1 MDKGR
6 PRAGKPNLQ
15 KPQPYKTWFIRI
27 IRSALNQER
36 QSTMGTDSLTK
47 DQRYRQ
53 PVTLA

>member
-15 KPQPYKTWFIRI
+15 IPQPYKTWFIRV
-27 IRSALNQER
+27 IRRAVNLER
-36 QSTMGTDSLTK
+36 QSAMGTDQLTK
-47 DQRYRQ
+47 DQHYRQ